1 MHHMQKRESNP
12 SREALMIILRGYLE
26 TIVDKIVQDPN
37 YTRKVTQALLKEL
50 NIAPNIQS
58 KVSFWAGYFLGRMT
72 AIEDLL
78 KIDLSGEEI
87 VKLFEIIK
95 RRIHEITQIFLIEP

>member
-1 MHHMQKRESNP
+1 MQKRESNP

-26 TIVDKIVQDPN
+26 TIVDDIVKDPN
-37 YTRKVTQALLKEL
+37 YTRRLTQGFLKEL
-50 NIAPNIQS
+50 NIAPNTQS
-58 KVSFWAGYFLGRMT
+58 KVSFWAGYFLGRMM
-72 AIEDLL
+72 AIEELL
-78 KIDLSGEEI
+78 KIDLRREER